1 MYKNTLCKKIAL
13 AMVQTDPSVPF
24 SPTGNDERVQ
34 RVIQH
39 LRVLFRSLQAH
50 SRRISTDCGVSAA
63 QLWALWEM
71 HLEPGLNV
79 SDLSQR
85 LSIHASTASNLLD
98 KLESRGLMERR
109 RTGRDQRVV
118 SLYLTADGQALLDHA
133 PAPAQGAL
141 NRALRTMPAAELAR
155 LEAGLGLL
163 LDAMEARD
171 HQAALRPIADD

>member
-1 MYKNTLCKKIAL
+1 M
-13 AMVQTDPSVPF
+13 AMVQTDPHTSA
-24 SPTGNDERVQ
+24 SPAGSDDRVQ
-34 RVIQH
+34 HVIRH

-85 LSIHASTASNLLD
+85 LSIHASTASNMLD
-98 KLESRGLMERR
+98 KLERKGLMERR
-109 RTGRDQRVV
+109 RADKDQRVV
-118 SLYLTADGQALLDHA
+118 SLYLTESGQTLLDNA

-141 NRALRTMPAAELAR
+141 NRALRAMPAAELAR
-155 LEAGLGLL
+155 LEAGLGIL
-163 LDAMEARD
+163 LDTMEARD
-171 HQAALRPIADD
+171 DQAALRPIADD